1 MKSEKLIVEIKD
13 DGRGFTVL
21 ETSAIGNANN
31 GGSNGFGGNGL
42 RNIRRRAENFGGAFS
57 IDSEIGK
64 GTRIILQIP
73 VNKKLFTA

>member
-1 MKSEKLIVEIKD
+1 LKSEKLIVEIKD